1 MRSNKTTIAMLL
13 LALLAAGSLSACNT
27 MAGFGEDV
35 EEAGDQIE
43 ECAEGV
49 DC

>member
-1 MRSNKTTIAMLL
+1 MRSTTRLI
-13 LALLAAGSLSACNT
+13 ALLFVAAFSAGSLAACNT
-27 MAGFGEDV
+27 MAGLGQDIEEVGE
-35 EEAGDQIE
+35 EIE

>member
-1 MRSNKTTIAMLL
+1 MRNYKRLIAVLF
-13 LALLAAGSLSACNT
+13 LALFSSASLTACNT

-35 EEAGDQIE
+35 EEVGDEIE
-43 ECAEGV
+43 DCAEGV

>member
-1 MRSNKTTIAMLL
+1 MRSYKRLIAVLF
-13 LALLAAGSLSACNT
+13 LALFSSASLTACNT
-27 MAGFGEDV
+27 MAGFGEDI

>member
-1 MRSNKTTIAMLL
+1 MRNTKKLIAVLF
-13 LALLAAGSLSACNT
+13 LALFSSASLTACNT
-27 MAGFGEDV
+27 MAGLGEDI
-35 EEAGDQIE
+35 EEAGDEIE

>member
-1 MRSNKTTIAMLL
+1 MRNYKRLTAVLF
-13 LALLAAGSLSACNT
+13 LALFSSASLTACNT

>member
-1 MRSNKTTIAMLL
+1 MRNYKRLIAVLC
-13 LALLAAGSLSACNT
+13 LALFSSASLTACNT
-27 MAGFGEDV
+27 MAGLGEDI

>member
-1 MRSNKTTIAMLL
+1 MRNHKRLIIGLFLAMFASA
-13 LALLAAGSLSACNT
+13 ALTGCNT
-27 MAGFGEDV
+27 MAGLGEDI

>member
-1 MRSNKTTIAMLL
+1 MRDYKRLTAMLF
-13 LALLAAGSLSACNT
+13 LALFASASLAGCNT
-27 MAGFGEDV
+27 MAGLGEDI

>member
-1 MRSNKTTIAMLL
+1 MRSYKRLIAVLFVTL
-13 LALLAAGSLSACNT
+13 FASSLTACNT
-27 MAGFGEDV
+27 MAGFGEDI

>member
-1 MRSNKTTIAMLL
+1 MRNYKRLIAVLF
-13 LALLAAGSLSACNT
+13 LALFSSASLTACNT
-27 MAGFGEDV
+27 MAGLGEDI
-35 EEAGDQIE
+35 EEAGDPIV

>member
-1 MRSNKTTIAMLL
+1 MRNPKKLVTMLML
-13 LALLAAGSLSACNT
+13 VLMSCGSLAACNT
-27 MAGFGEDV
+27 MAGLGEDI
-35 EEAGDQIE
+35 EEAGDEIE

>member
-1 MRSNKTTIAMLL
+1 MRDYKRLIAVLF
-13 LALLAAGSLSACNT
+13 LALFSSASLTACNT
-27 MAGFGEDV
+27 MAGLGEDI

>member
-1 MRSNKTTIAMLL
+1 MRNYKRLIAVLF
-13 LALLAAGSLSACNT
+13 LALFSSASLTACNT
-27 MAGFGEDV
+27 MAGLGEDI
-35 EEAGDQIE
+35 EEAGDQFE

>member
-1 MRSNKTTIAMLL
+1 MRSKKTTIALML
-13 LALLAAGSLSACNT
+13 LALLSAGSLTACNT

-35 EEAGDQIE
+35 EEAGEDIE

>member
-1 MRSNKTTIAMLL
+1 MRSNKTNIALVL

-27 MAGFGEDV
+27 MAGLGEDIERTG
-35 EEAGDQIE
+35 EEIE

>member
-1 MRSNKTTIAMLL
+1 MRDYKRLIAVLF
-13 LALLAAGSLSACNT
+13 LALFSSASLTACNT
-27 MAGFGEDV
+27 MAGLGEDI
-35 EEAGDQIE
+35 EEAGEEIA

>member
-1 MRSNKTTIAMLL
+1 MRNYKRLISVLF
-13 LALLAAGSLSACNT
+13 LALFSSASLTACNT
-27 MAGFGEDV
+27 MAGLGEDI
-35 EEAGDQIE
+35 EEAGEEIE

>member
-1 MRSNKTTIAMLL
+1 MRNPKLIAMMLI
-13 LALLAAGSLSACNT
+13 AMFSIGSLSACNT
-27 MAGFGEDV
+27 MAGLGEDI
-35 EEAGDQIE
+35 EEAGEQIE

>member
-1 MRSNKTTIAMLL
+1 MRDYKRLIAVLF
-13 LALLAAGSLSACNT
+13 LALFSSASLTACNT
-27 MAGFGEDV
+27 MAGLGEDI
-35 EEAGDQIE
+35 EEAGDEIE

>member
-1 MRSNKTTIAMLL
+1 MRSHKKLIMLMLL
-13 LALLAAGSLSACNT
+13 AMMSAGSLAACNT
-27 MAGFGEDV
+27 MAGLGEDIERAG
-35 EEAGDQIE
+35 EEIE

>member
-1 MRSNKTTIAMLL
+1 MRSTKRLIALMF
-13 LALLAAGSLSACNT
+13 LALFATGSLTACNT
-27 MAGFGEDV
+27 MAGLGEDI

>member
-1 MRSNKTTIAMLL
+1 MRSYKRLIA
-13 LALLAAGSLSACNT
+13 ALFVALFASASLAACHT
-27 MAGFGEDV
+27 MEGLGEDI

>member
-1 MRSNKTTIAMLL
+1 MRNTKKLIAMMFI
-13 LALLAAGSLSACNT
+13 AMFSVGSLSACNT
-27 MAGFGEDV
+27 MAGLGEDI
-35 EEAGDQIE
+35 EEVGDEIE